1 MFGYSAL
8 TGDFETYKARNARR
22 YVYYSAPHAAATL
35 TGILSLAETENTDG
49 PQFEWHEQRFK
60 EKSAITADFASNG
73 PWNTS
78 AGTSGTSLTFAAGDT
93 VRLKVTTENAA
104 FDNWNI
110 GERLCVHR
118 AKNGAGALVNVYL
131 RITAIDSTNSY
142 FTCVIQDAVTLAN
155 NAATTNVAGVLITSQ
170 GAAFAEGSRSGGSHA
185 QQFPVNPSNYTQI
198 FRKAK
203 AFSRTLL
210 NQPMFFDE
218 QGAYRTGMRDCAIA
232 HLIEIENAILFG
244 QRSSTAYTDTDGSSS
259 IVRTMGGIRWFLE
272 QWEAANGGT
281 FTYRPGT
288 SALTSNAD
296 RNKRIVQ
303 GSVAA
308 GAVTLAEWESYE
320 ERMFRVC
327 MTSTNEKLLIGGNG
341 AIAAILKF
349 YRTKGN
355 GITINRDFEEQ
366 HKLALNLTTIQTDYG
381 TMHLKAHPRFGDLD
395 GLRNTV
401 FALDVPNIKFRPMV
415 GADTHKRENIQ
426 DNDFDGRKDEFFT
439 EAGLEVNFP
448 ESHMILDNV
457 QSIAT
462 T

>member
-1 MFGYSAL
+1 
-8 TGDFETYKARNARR
+8 
-22 YVYYSAPHAAATL
+22 
-35 TGILSLAETENTDG
+35 
-49 PQFEWHEQRFK
+49 
-60 EKSAITADFASNG
+60 
-73 PWNTS
+73 
-78 AGTSGTSLTFAAGDT
+78 
-93 VRLKVTTENAA
+93 
-104 FDNWNI
+104 
-110 GERLCVHR
+110 
-118 AKNGAGALVNVYL
+118 
-131 RITAIDSTNSY
+131 
-142 FTCVIQDAVTLAN
+142 
-155 NAATTNVAGVLITSQ
+155 
-170 GAAFAEGSRSGGSHA
+170 
-185 QQFPVNPSNYTQI
+185 
-198 FRKAK
+198 
-203 AFSRTLL
+203 
-210 NQPMFFDE
+210 
-218 QGAYRTGMRDCAIA
+218 MRDCAIA

-288 SALTSNAD
+288 SALTSNSD

-341 AIAAILKF
+341 AIAAILKY
-349 YRTKGN
+349 YRTRGN

-366 HKLALNLTTIQTDYG
+366 HRLALNLTTIQTDYG

-415 GADTHKRENIQ
+415 NADTHKRENIQ